1 MLIEMVLDLNGL
13 NNLNKTAYDTK
24 QLETQTFANEILAR
38 GVLTNLK
45 GNHMYDNLI
54 NEIKQR
60 QLDRQEQFSEN
71 ESEAV
76 KKIPIANWLND
87 PDSFNKEQFYKETI
101 EFLFKIYSNAADIDK
116 HLVAMLADTLETYI
130 ECKKVLDREGYVIE
144 FNDGKTL
151 GTNPLYKT
159 MDNAVS
165 SYISLTNELQI
176 SFKARLKNG
185 VREPTELDETIKK
198 LMRGPEVFK

>member
-1 MLIEMVLDLNGL
+1 
-13 NNLNKTAYDTK
+13 
-24 QLETQTFANEILAR
+24 
-38 GVLTNLK
+38 
-45 GNHMYDNLI
+45 MYDNLI

-60 QLDRQEQFSEN
+60 QLDRQDQFTEN
-71 ESEAV
+71 ESETI
-76 KKIPIANWLND
+76 KKIPIANWLHN

-101 EFLFKIYSNAADIDK
+101 EFLFAIYSNAADIDK

-151 GTNPLYKT
+151 GTNPIYKT

-165 SYISLTNELQI
+165 SYISITNELQI
-176 SFKARLKNG
+176 SLKARVKNG
-185 VREPTELDETIKK
+185 IKEPTEMDETIRK
-198 LMRGPEVFK
+198 LMRGPEIYR

>member
-1 MLIEMVLDLNGL
+1 
-13 NNLNKTAYDTK
+13 
-24 QLETQTFANEILAR
+24 
-38 GVLTNLK
+38 
-45 GNHMYDNLI
+45 MYNNLI

-60 QLDRQEQFSEN
+60 QLDRQDQFTEN
-71 ESEAV
+71 ESETI
-76 KKIPIANWLND
+76 KKIPIANWLHN

-101 EFLFKIYSNAADIDK
+101 EFLFAIYSNAADIDK

-151 GTNPLYKT
+151 GTNPIYKT

-165 SYISLTNELQI
+165 SYISITNELQV
-176 SFKARLKNG
+176 SLKARVKNG
-185 VREPTELDETIKK
+185 AKEPTEVDEALKK
-198 LMRGPEVFK
+198 LMLGPGRN

>member
-1 MLIEMVLDLNGL
+1 
-13 NNLNKTAYDTK
+13 
-24 QLETQTFANEILAR
+24 
-38 GVLTNLK
+38 
-45 GNHMYDNLI
+45 MYDNLI

-60 QLDRQEQFSEN
+60 QLDRQEQFTEN
-71 ESEAV
+71 ESEVV
-76 KKIPIANWLND
+76 KKIPIANWLHD
-87 PDSFNKEQFYKETI
+87 PDSFNKEDFFKETI
-101 EFLFKIYSNAADIDK
+101 EFLFTIYSNAADIDK

-130 ECKKVLDREGYVIE
+130 NCKKVIDKQGYVVE

-165 SYISLTNELQI
+165 SYMSITNELQI

-185 VREPTELDETIKK
+185 AKEPAEIDETLKK
-198 LMRGPEVFK
+198 LMRGPEVYR

>member
-1 MLIEMVLDLNGL
+1 
-13 NNLNKTAYDTK
+13 
-24 QLETQTFANEILAR
+24 
-38 GVLTNLK
+38 
-45 GNHMYDNLI
+45 MYDNLI

-60 QLDRQEQFSEN
+60 QLDRQEQFTEN

-101 EFLFKIYSNAADIDK
+101 EFLFAIYSNAADIDK
-116 HLVAMLADTLETYI
+116 HLVGMLADTLETYI
-130 ECKKVLDREGYVIE
+130 ECKKVLDKQGYVIE

-165 SYISLTNELQI
+165 SYISITNELQI
-176 SFKARLKNG
+176 SLKARLKNG
-185 VREPTELDETIKK
+185 VKEPGELDETMKK
-198 LMRGPEVFK
+198 LMRGPEVYR

>member
-1 MLIEMVLDLNGL
+1 
-13 NNLNKTAYDTK
+13 
-24 QLETQTFANEILAR
+24 
-38 GVLTNLK
+38 
-45 GNHMYDNLI
+45 MYDNLI

-60 QLDRQEQFSEN
+60 QLDRQEQFTEN

-101 EFLFKIYSNAADIDK
+101 EFLFAIYSNAADIDK

-130 ECKKVLDREGYVIE
+130 ECKKVLDKQGYVIE

-165 SYISLTNELQI
+165 SYISITNELQI
-176 SFKARLKNG
+176 SLKARLKNG
-185 VREPTELDETIKK
+185 VKEPTEIDETLKK
-198 LMRGPEVFK
+198 LMRGPEVYR

>member
-1 MLIEMVLDLNGL
+1 MKFWRG
-13 NNLNKTAYDTK
+13 
-24 QLETQTFANEILAR
+24 

-45 GNHMYDNLI
+45 GNYMYDNLI

-60 QLDRQEQFSEN
+60 QLDRQEQFTEN

-76 KKIPIANWLND
+76 KKIPIASWLHD

-101 EFLFKIYSNAADIDK
+101 EFLFAIYSNAADIDK
-116 HLVAMLADTLETYI
+116 HLVGMLADTLETYI
-130 ECKKVLDREGYVIE
+130 ECKKVLDKQGYVIE

-165 SYISLTNELQI
+165 SYISITNELQI
-176 SFKARLKNG
+176 SLKARLKNG
-185 VREPTELDETIKK
+185 VKEPTEVDEALKK
-198 LMRGPEVFK
+198 LMRGPEVYR

>member
-1 MLIEMVLDLNGL
+1 
-13 NNLNKTAYDTK
+13 
-24 QLETQTFANEILAR
+24 
-38 GVLTNLK
+38 
-45 GNHMYDNLI
+45 MYDNLI

-60 QLDRQEQFSEN
+60 QLDRQEQFTEN

-76 KKIPIANWLND
+76 KKIPIASWLHD
-87 PDSFNKEQFYKETI
+87 PDSFNKEHFYKETI
-101 EFLFKIYSNAADIDK
+101 EFLFAIYSNAADIDK

-130 ECKKVLDREGYVIE
+130 ECKKVLDKQGYVIE

-176 SFKARLKNG
+176 SLKARVKNG
-185 VREPTELDETIKK
+185 VKEPGELNETMKK
-198 LMRGPEVFK
+198 LMRGPEVYR

>member
-1 MLIEMVLDLNGL
+1 
-13 NNLNKTAYDTK
+13 
-24 QLETQTFANEILAR
+24 
-38 GVLTNLK
+38 
-45 GNHMYDNLI
+45 MYDNLI

-60 QLDRQEQFSEN
+60 QLDRQEQFTEN

-76 KKIPIANWLND
+76 KTIPIASWLHD
-87 PDSFNKEQFYKETI
+87 PDSFNKDQFYKETI
-101 EFLFKIYSNAADIDK
+101 EFLFAIYSNAADIDK

-130 ECKKVLDREGYVIE
+130 ECKKVLDKQGYVIE

-176 SFKARLKNG
+176 SLKARVKNG
-185 VREPTELDETIKK
+185 VKEPTEVDEALKK
-198 LMRGPEVFK
+198 LMRGPEVYR

>member
-1 MLIEMVLDLNGL
+1 
-13 NNLNKTAYDTK
+13 
-24 QLETQTFANEILAR
+24 
-38 GVLTNLK
+38 
-45 GNHMYDNLI
+45 MYDNLI

-60 QLDRQEQFSEN
+60 QLDRQEQFTEN

-101 EFLFKIYSNAADIDK
+101 EFLFAIYSNAADIDK

-130 ECKKVLDREGYVIE
+130 ECKKVLDKQGYVIE

-176 SFKARLKNG
+176 SLKARVKNG
-185 VREPTELDETIKK
+185 VKEPTEVDEALKK
-198 LMRGPEVFK
+198 LMRGPEVYR

>member
-1 MLIEMVLDLNGL
+1 MEKI
-13 NNLNKTAYDTK
+13 
-24 QLETQTFANEILAR
+24 
-38 GVLTNLK
+38 
-45 GNHMYDNLI
+45 MYDNLI

-60 QLDRQEQFSEN
+60 QLDRQEQFTEN

-101 EFLFKIYSNAADIDK
+101 EFLFAIYSNAADIDK
-116 HLVAMLADTLETYI
+116 HLVGMLADTLETYI
-130 ECKKVLDREGYVIE
+130 ECKKVLDKQGYVIE

-165 SYISLTNELQI
+165 SYISITNELQI
-176 SFKARLKNG
+176 SLKARLKNG
-185 VREPTELDETIKK
+185 VKEPGELDETMKK
-198 LMRGPEVFK
+198 LMRGPEVYR

>member
-1 MLIEMVLDLNGL
+1 MEKI
-13 NNLNKTAYDTK
+13 
-24 QLETQTFANEILAR
+24 
-38 GVLTNLK
+38 
-45 GNHMYDNLI
+45 MYDNLI

-60 QLDRQEQFSEN
+60 QLDRQEQFTEN
-71 ESEAV
+71 ESETV
-76 KKIPIANWLND
+76 KKIPIASWLDD

-101 EFLFKIYSNAADIDK
+101 EFLFKIYNNAADIDK

-130 ECKKVLDREGYVIE
+130 ECKKVLDKQGYVIE

-165 SYISLTNELQI
+165 SYISITNELQI
-176 SFKARLKNG
+176 SLKARLKNG
-185 VREPTELDETIKK
+185 VKQPTEVDEALKK
-198 LMRGPEVFK
+198 LMRGPELFK

>member
-1 MLIEMVLDLNGL
+1 
-13 NNLNKTAYDTK
+13 
-24 QLETQTFANEILAR
+24 
-38 GVLTNLK
+38 
-45 GNHMYDNLI
+45 MYDNLI

-60 QLDRQEQFSEN
+60 QIDRQN
-71 ESEAV
+71 EVLEDEIKVA
-76 KKIPIANWLND
+76 KNIPIANWLHD
-87 PDSFNKEQFYKETI
+87 PDSFNKEEYYKETI
-101 EFLFKIYSNAADIDK
+101 EFLFRIYSNAADIDK

-130 ECKKVLDREGYVIE
+130 ECKKILDREGYVIE

-176 SFKARLKNG
+176 SLKARVKNG
-185 VREPTELDETIKK
+185 VKEPTEMYESIKK
-198 LMRGPEVFK
+198 LMRGPGVYK

>member
-1 MLIEMVLDLNGL
+1 
-13 NNLNKTAYDTK
+13 
-24 QLETQTFANEILAR
+24 
-38 GVLTNLK
+38 
-45 GNHMYDNLI
+45 MYDNLI

-60 QLDRQEQFSEN
+60 QLDMKN
-71 ESEAV
+71 EFIEEEIEV
-76 KKIPIANWLND
+76 GKKIPIVCWLHD

-101 EFLFKIYSNAADIDK
+101 EFLFAIYRNAADIDK

-130 ECKKVLDREGYVIE
+130 KCKKVLDKEGYVIE

-176 SFKARLKNG
+176 SLKARVKNG
-185 VREPTELDETIKK
+185 VKEPTEVDEAIKK
-198 LMRGPEVFK
+198 LMRGPEFYR